1 MKQIV
6 LLRHGQALSFSESG
20 TGEDSKRP
28 LSETGKDQAAA
39 AAKKLLELEFL
50 PEIVIASPYLRAA
63 ETAAIASSFFPE
75 TRHLNCEALACG
87 DSSAV
92 IELLALELKTA
103 ASALIVGHQPLLG
116 TLGGFL
122 LRRESFNL
130 APGGFIYLKTAWL
143 PPAPPVTLA
152 CSALGGLSA
161 AESELVEFFPP
172 VRP

>member
-6 LLRHGQALSFSESG
+6 LLRHGQALSFTDSG

-39 AAKKLLELEFL
+39 AAKELLKLGFL
-50 PEIVIASPYLRAA
+50 PEIVIVSPYLRAA
-63 ETAAIASSFFPE
+63 ETAAIVSAFFPE
-75 TRHLNCEALACG
+75 TRRLTCEALACG
-87 DSSAV
+87 DAPSV

-122 LRRESFNL
+122 LNRESFSL
-130 APGGFIYLKTAWL
+130 TTGGFIYLKFKAAWL
-143 PPAPPVTLA
+143 PPAPP
-152 CSALGGLSA
+152 
-161 AESELVEFFPP
+161 ESELIEFFTPEKP
-172 VRP
+172 